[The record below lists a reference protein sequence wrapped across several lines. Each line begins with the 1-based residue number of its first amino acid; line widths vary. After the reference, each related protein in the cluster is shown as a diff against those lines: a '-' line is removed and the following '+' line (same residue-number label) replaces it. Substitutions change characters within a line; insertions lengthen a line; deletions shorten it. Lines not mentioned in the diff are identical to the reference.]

1 MERYLSLIAGELPRL
16 RDDETGYGP
25 RGKDFIIHV
34 DIPRDI
40 ENAWQVLQ
48 ADTTLR
54 SALGQ
59 SFTLKSPVCE
69 GERASATTIS

>member
-1 MERYLSLIAGELPRL
+1 FTDAKEGIWTVARYLSLIAGELPRL

-34 DIPRDI
+34 DIPRDV
-40 ENAWQVLQ
+40 ETAWQVLQ

-54 SALGQ
+54 GALDQ
-59 SFTLKSPVCE
+59 RTL
-69 GERASATTIS
+69 R